1 MYEELVLVSERGAS
15 ARQAD
20 AEQSPASLRL
30 VFYALSGTTYGREVV
45 PVRVRVAL

>member
-1 MYEELVLVSERGAS
+1 MRLLGKQTQNNPQR
-15 ARQAD
+15 
-20 AEQSPASLRL
+20 SLRL